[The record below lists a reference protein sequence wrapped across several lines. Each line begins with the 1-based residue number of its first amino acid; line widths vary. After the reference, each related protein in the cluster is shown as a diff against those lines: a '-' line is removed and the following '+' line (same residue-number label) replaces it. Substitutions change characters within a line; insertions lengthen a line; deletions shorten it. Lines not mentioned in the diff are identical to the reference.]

1 MSSSEKVLKATIKLV
16 DNFTRPMERA
26 TQRTRELEITHRKL
40 AKALGKPLNFAFRLD
55 SKVFS
60 YLNKIKAQYT
70 RLKTS
75 FKDYIRV
82 KIEANKAIATI
93 NILKRHFSALKNL
106 KSFKAMV
113 SLKDKISGT
122 LSKLVGKLKSFVKKP
137 YDAMVKVKDKASS
150 VLSSIKGKLAMLASG
165 VTIGVAVK
173 ETVGGAMQLQQDQ
186 TAIRHFMGV
195 GNSGKSS
202 SELDKMASQYSSW
215 LTNNANLTPFTN
227 AEVMA
232 GGAKALTA
240 TGGNVA
246 KAQEM
251 VKRAEDMAGL
261 MGKPLEQAIDAL
273 MDVELGQYAR
283 LTEFGLSMDGGE
295 KGDKPE
301 DVLKE
306 IDRRFGGG
314 ASKLSESAKGKMST
328 ATGKLSASLSQV
340 GTVFLE
346 PLANS
351 FDRVSGLIDS
361 FTPKLVEVA
370 ENAKETFGAFAQ
382 SEQAN
387 QYMQIFQSIG
397 TTVFNAVG
405 AVIQAVS
412 PIVQSIFNFIGQH
425 SNEISTIIQALGS
438 VWNAVWKT
446 IGALLEVAWA
456 IVKPILSRFIGQL
469 SELAQFIQKVGNW
482 WSEMV
487 DKIKNNPIV
496 AKVSQVWD
504 KVTGKSEG
512 RNAFGSGRIA
522 RDGTVR
528 TLHQG
533 EKVLTRTEADA
544 YSRGQNNAG
553 VVVNISGLTVREES
567 DINKIASQL
576 LKKINENKI
585 VYGGAY

>member
-1 MSSSEKVLKATIKLV
+1 MGNTEKVLRARIQAV
-16 DNFTRPMERA
+16 DNFTKPMQKVISQTKA
-26 TQRTRELEITHRKL
+26 FQAV
-40 AKALGKPLNFAFRLD
+40 AKAVKPIVLKVKDMA
-55 SKVFS
+55 SKII
-60 YLNKIKAQYT
+60 NKVKAQID
-70 RLKTS
+70 K
-75 FKDYIRV
+75 FK
-82 KIEANKAIATI
+82 ATKFGQF
-93 NILKRHFSALKNL
+93 ILKAKDMATKVIKKVTSLI
-106 KSFKAMV
+106 KSFASKAWSTTV
-113 SLKDKISGT
+113 AI
-122 LSKLVGKLKSFVKKP
+122 
-137 YDAMVKVKDKASS
+137 KDKASS
-150 VLSSIKGKLAMLASG
+150 ILSNIKSKLTSLAG
-165 VTIGVAVK
+165 GITIGVAVK

-202 SELDKMASQYSSW
+202 SELDKMANQYSSW

-346 PLANS
+346 PLANL

-370 ENAKETFGAFAQ
+370 EKAKETFGVFAQ

-387 QYMQIFQSIG
+387 QYMEIFKTVG
-397 TTVFNAVG
+397 ETVFNAIK
-405 AVIQAVS
+405 AVIDAVR
-412 PIVQSIFNFIGQH
+412 PVVEAIFTFIGEH
-425 SNEISTIIQALGS
+425 STEISAIVQALGTIWGS
-438 VWNAVWKT
+438 VWKT
-446 IGALLEVAWA
+446 VGVLLKGAWGICE
-456 IVKPILSRFIGQL
+456 PILSFL
-469 SELAQFIQKVGNW
+469 LEAL
-482 WSEMV
+482 
-487 DKIKNNPIV
+487 
-496 AKVSQVWD
+496 AKVSGAVETICNWWN
-504 KVTGKSEG
+504 KMVELLKKPIEASVNIAKKGASWVGEKLGLSEG
-512 RNAFGSGRIA
+512 RDAFGSGRIA
-522 RDGTVR
+522 RDGTIR
-528 TLHQG
+528 TLHEG
-533 EKVLTRTEADA
+533 EKVLTRTETDA
-544 YSRGQNNAG
+544 YLRGQNNQG
-553 VVVNISGLTVREES
+553 VNITINGLTVREES